1 VVSAVSSTYIP
12 TVFRNAID
20 IFVNN
25 VSPPINER
33 LNGIM
38 SLVLLTIVLEFLN
51 LAAAMVEGRY
61 MGILSQAIIRDIR
74 KDMFG
79 KIQVLSLR
87 YFGEGRTGDLVS
99 KLTNDVEYLSD
110 FFSTL
115 IDMVVSDT
123 IPVFVALYFMVSWN
137 PQLTLITVATLPLFL
152 LPSIIFRSRARRI
165 FRRTRRT
172 ISEITSQIEENV
184 SGVRVIQSLAR
195 EKRTQRIFNEANAR
209 NFRAN
214 LEASTAYASFGS
226 GVQALMGISHVI
238 VIFFSAQLFFGGSLS
253 LGEFFAFQLY
263 LQQLFQP
270 IMDIS
275 GFYNSYQ
282 SSMAASER
290 IFSLL
295 NEPVEPAE
303 AESDS
308 KGELGSVQGEIE
320 YSHVTFGYNPATPI
334 LSGVSLKI
342 PANTTMAVVGPTGAG
357 KTSLINLLARFY
369 RPQEGKIM
377 IDGNDISAVPKSS
390 LRRLMG
396 IVLQETFLFQ
406 GTIRENIRYGRLE
419 ANDEEI
425 VAAAKHVE
433 ADDFIMRLPQ
443 GYDTIIREGASNI
456 SVGQRQMISFA
467 RALLAN
473 PRILILD
480 EATSS
485 VDPYTEFHIQ
495 EGLRALLKDRTAL
508 VIAHRLSTVRDADQ
522 IIVLNNGVIEERG
535 NHQELFHKGGLY
547 STLYRTQFRD
557 VEET

>member
-1 VVSAVSSTYIP
+1 
-12 TVFRNAID
+12 
-20 IFVNN
+20 
-25 VSPPINER
+25 
-33 LNGIM
+33 M
-38 SLVLLTIVLEFLN
+38 SLVLLAIALELLN
-51 LAAAMVEGRY
+51 LVAAMVEGRF
-61 MGILSQAIIRDIR
+61 MAVLNQAVIRDIR
-74 KDMFG
+74 KDMFE
-79 KIQVLSLR
+79 KIQLLSLR

-115 IDMVVSDT
+115 IDMIVSDT
-123 IPVFVALYFMVSWN
+123 IPVFVALFFMLSWS
-137 PQLTLITVATLPLFL
+137 PQLTLITVSTLPLFL
-152 LPSIIFRSRARRI
+152 LPSIIFRSRARKI

-195 EKRTQRIFNEANAR
+195 EKRTQRIFDEANVR

-214 LEASTAYASFGS
+214 LEASTAYVSFGS
-226 GVQALMGISHVI
+226 GVQALMGVSHVI
-238 VIFFSAQLFFGGSLS
+238 VIFFSAQLYFSGLLS
-253 LGEFFAFQLY
+253 IGEFFAFQLY

-295 NEPVEPAE
+295 SEPVGAAE
-303 AESDS
+303 ADDEIQ
-308 KGELGSVQGEIE
+308 GELRPVQGEVE
-320 YSHVTFGYNPATPI
+320 YSHVTFGYSSSTPI
-334 LSGVSLKI
+334 LRDVSFKVA
-342 PANTTMAVVGPTGAG
+342 ANTTTAVVGPTGAG

-369 RPQEGKIM
+369 QPQEGRIL
-377 IDGNDISAVPKSS
+377 IDGNDVNAVSKSS
-390 LRRLMG
+390 LRRQMG

-406 GTIRENIRYGRLE
+406 GTIRENIRYGRLD

-425 VAAAKHVE
+425 IAAAKHVE

-443 GYDTIIREGASNI
+443 GYDTLIREGASNI
-456 SVGQRQMISFA
+456 SVGQRQMVSFA

-508 VIAHRLSTVRDADQ
+508 IIAHRLSTVKDADQ
-522 IIVLNNGVIEERG
+522 IIVLDNGIIEERG
-535 NHQELFHKGGLY
+535 NHQELFAKGGLY

>member
-1 VVSAVSSTYIP
+1 MSSTYVP
-12 TVFRNAID
+12 TIFRNAID
-20 IFVNN
+20 VFVNN
-25 VSPPINER
+25 ASLPIEER
-33 LNGIM
+33 LNGIT
-38 SLVLLTIVLEFLN
+38 SLVLFVIALEFLN
-51 LAAAMVEGRY
+51 LIASMIEGRF
-61 MGILSQAIIRDIR
+61 MGILNQAIMLDIR
-74 KDMFG
+74 NDMFE

-87 YFGEGRTGDLVS
+87 YFGEARTGDIVS

-115 IDMVVSDT
+115 IDMIVSDT

-137 PQLTLITVATLPLFL
+137 LQLTLITVATLPLFL
-152 LPSIIFRSRARRI
+152 LPSIIFRSKARRI

-184 SGVRVIQSLAR
+184 SGAKVIQSLAR
-195 EKRTQRIFNEANAR
+195 EKQTQRIFDDANVR

-214 LEASTAYASFGS
+214 LEASTTFASFGS
-226 GVQALMGISHVI
+226 GVQALMGISHVL

-253 LGEFFAFQLY
+253 VGEFFAFQLY

-282 SSMAASER
+282 SSMASSER

-295 NEPVEPAE
+295 NEPVDTAE
-303 AESDS
+303 ADDARA
-308 KGELGSVQGEIE
+308 ELGVVQGEVE
-320 YSHVTFGYNPATPI
+320 YSHVTFGYNPDTPI
-334 LSGVSLKI
+334 LNGVNFKI
-342 PANTTMAVVGPTGAG
+342 AASTTTAVVGPTGAG

-369 RPQEGKIM
+369 QPQQGKIL
-377 IDGNDISAVPKSS
+377 IDGNDISVVSKSS
-390 LRRLMG
+390 LRKQMG

-406 GTIRENIRYGRLE
+406 GTIKENIRYGRLD
-419 ANDEEI
+419 ASDEEV
-425 VAAAKHVE
+425 VAAARHVE

-443 GYDTIIREGASNI
+443 GYDTTIREGASNI

-480 EATSS
+480 EA
-485 VDPYTEFHIQ
+485 
-495 EGLRALLKDRTAL
+495 
-508 VIAHRLSTVRDADQ
+508 
-522 IIVLNNGVIEERG
+522 
-535 NHQELFHKGGLY
+535 
-547 STLYRTQFRD
+547 
-557 VEET
+557 